1 MNEAAIADA
10 HINAEINGIKNCK
23 FVCGKVLIW
32 GFYMH
37 FMDITHRFK
46 LRKIVTNDKRH

>member
-23 FVCGKVLIW
+23 FVCGKVLIC
-32 GFYMH
+32 G

-46 LRKIVTNDKRH
+46 LRKIVTDDKRY